1 MTDLIDDT
9 CGVSVGKIHPR
20 QSAYFLLSHHF
31 DGDTP
36 GALDVLLKFS
46 VVGDEVGEPVVIDD
60 DRVILVVVK
69 AELGV
74 MADAVVELVGEVVVD
89 NVVLVW
95 IN

>member
-1 MTDLIDDT
+1 MVSNI
-9 CGVSVGKIHPR
+9 VSVCI
-20 QSAYFLLSHHF
+20 
-31 DGDTP
+31 
-36 GALDVLLKFS
+36 
-46 VVGDEVGEPVVIDD
+46 DEVGEPVVIDD

>member
-1 MTDLIDDT
+1 MVSNV
-9 CGVSVGKIHPR
+9 VSVCI
-20 QSAYFLLSHHF
+20 
-31 DGDTP
+31 
-36 GALDVLLKFS
+36 
-46 VVGDEVGEPVVIDD
+46 DEVGEPVVIDD

>member
-1 MTDLIDDT
+1 MVSNV
-9 CGVSVGKIHPR
+9 VSVCI
-20 QSAYFLLSHHF
+20 
-31 DGDTP
+31 
-36 GALDVLLKFS
+36 
-46 VVGDEVGEPVVIDD
+46 DEVGEPVVIDD

-74 MADAVVELVGEVVVD
+74 MAAAVVELVGEVVVD

>member
-1 MTDLIDDT
+1 MVSNV
-9 CGVSVGKIHPR
+9 VSVCI
-20 QSAYFLLSHHF
+20 
-31 DGDTP
+31 
-36 GALDVLLKFS
+36 
-46 VVGDEVGEPVVIDD
+46 DEVGEPVVIDD

-89 NVVLVW
+89 DVVLVW

>member
-1 MTDLIDDT
+1 MVSNV
-9 CGVSVGKIHPR
+9 VSVCI
-20 QSAYFLLSHHF
+20 
-31 DGDTP
+31 
-36 GALDVLLKFS
+36 
-46 VVGDEVGEPVVIDD
+46 DEVGEPVVIDD
-60 DRVILVVVK
+60 DDRVVLEVVK